1 MSARQ
6 HSQYHYDINLIPPRA
21 AAIDCIDENIARHV
35 RYVAAERDKAVRE
48 LARPYLAAGYL
59 PSELTIIERHSDF
72 LAPDRLFVCVEIS
85 KRRARPVLWFRRVLW
100 GLGIFHEPWMEGF
113 VWRG

>member
-1 MSARQ
+1 MKF
-6 HSQYHYDINLIPPRA
+6 QYQSDISLIPPRA
-21 AAIDCIDENIARHV
+21 AAIDCIDEHIARHV

-59 PSELTIIERHSDF
+59 PNELAIVERHSDF
-72 LAPDRLFVCVEIS
+72 IQPERLFVCVEVS
-85 KRRARPVLWFRRVLW
+85 KRRRRPVLFLRRIMW
-100 GLGIFHEPWMEGF
+100 ALGFFHEPWMEGY